1 MKLGISQ
8 ACYRWMSYPYM
19 RRDRP
24 EFLQDGMRTPYLQS
38 LDPPGPDDLLEDWLL
53 DRVQSLGVESLYM
66 ASRTFAGRAAAQDF
80 RERAEAAGVMYV
92 GNATFNIAASAEEW
106 EGGEYHSTIQQIW
119 RCAWGGAKVAAA
131 VHTHAVRH
139 NHFTK
144 DPPIEVQLER
154 AIANFSSLMPVCA
167 EYGVVLAWE
176 NHIDYRL
183 AEIVQAAEA
192 VDSPRLRINLD
203 PANPT
208 AVIEDPLEGA
218 RLAAKY
224 AVNMHLKDMR
234 LQPATGTGEPQVSW
248 APLGRGH
255 VPIAEIL
262 DVVQAE
268 AQDPEMMPVCVEV
281 APPPDHDP
289 DVWVRA
295 SIEWVREVRG
305 HLFEST

>member
-1 MKLGISQ
+1 
-8 ACYRWMSYPYM
+8 
-19 RRDRP
+19 
-24 EFLQDGMRTPYLQS
+24 
-38 LDPPGPDDLLEDWLL
+38 
-53 DRVQSLGVESLYM
+53 
-66 ASRTFAGRAAAQDF
+66 
-80 RERAEAAGVMYV
+80 MYV

-119 RCAWGGAKVAAA
+119 RCAWGGATVAAA
-131 VHTHAVRH
+131 VHNQAVRH

-183 AEIVQAAEA
+183 AEIVQVVEA
-192 VDSPRLRINLD
+192 VDSPWLRINLD
-203 PANPT
+203 TANPI

-234 LQPATGTGEPQVSW
+234 LQPATGTGEPRVSW
-248 APLGRGH
+248 APLGTRPCADRRDSGRG
-255 VPIAEIL
+255 
-262 DVVQAE
+262 
-268 AQDPEMMPVCVEV
+268 
-281 APPPDHDP
+281 
-289 DVWVRA
+289 A
-295 SIEWVREVRG
+295 SRG
-305 HLFEST
+305 AGSGNDAGMHRSGAAARPRSRRLGAGEY